1 MYFFSPDVTG
11 MLYQPTACLHGL
23 KASVRL
29 CEGGCI
35 ARMCVSLP
43 ATVTTTNLP
52 ALLASPSES
61 AMPR

>member
-1 MYFFSPDVTG
+1 
-11 MLYQPTACLHGL
+11 MLYQPTACLHGQ

-43 ATVTTTNLP
+43 ATVTTINLP